1 MTEHS
6 DKLIFIDENEVIPT
20 STLAS
25 DKQWKILIIDDDPAI
40 LQTSIRI
47 LRDFTFESH
56 GLEIITGTSGAE
68 AKQLIAEHTDTAII
82 LLDVIMESD
91 DAGLQVI
98 TYIRDQLK
106 NLHVRILL
114 RTGQAGQFD
123 EDTVFEKY
131 DINNFLEK
139 ADLTSRRLK
148 TAIKGALRAYR
159 LHEEVIATMQREV
172 VLRKEADDANLAKS
186 EFLANMSHE
195 LRTPMHAILSFST
208 FGEEKI
214 NTANHEKLKQYFS
227 NIRTSG
233 ERLLN
238 LLNDILD
245 LSKLEAKHTEFNLNT
260 SDLNAAVEIA
270 AMEVSGLAH
279 NKSLQ
284 MEVIPPSIPTMMEF
298 DHDKILQ
305 VIRNLLS
312 NAIKFTPEHGT
323 INISFSTA
331 TLTSKSGS
339 ERAAIRVN
347 VTDQGIGIPE
357 DELEEVFNKFVQ
369 SSKTKTGGGGTG
381 LGLAISKEI
390 IEGHHGIIWAKNN
403 PNGGATFS
411 FILPLLKYSAD

>member
-1 MTEHS
+1 MTKQNDEF
-6 DKLIFIDENEVIPT
+6 IFLDEDVSTENT
-20 STLAS
+20 SSTPGNH
-25 DKQWKILIIDDDPAI
+25 WKILIIDDDPAI

-47 LRDFTFESH
+47 LRDFIFESQK
-56 GLEIITGTSGAE
+56 LDIITGTSGAE
-68 AKQLIAEHTDTAII
+68 AKQLITQHTDTAII

-98 TYIRDQLK
+98 TYIRDELK
-106 NLHVRILL
+106 NQHVRILL

-123 EDTVFEKY
+123 EETVFEKY

-159 LHEEVIATMQREV
+159 LHEEIISTMQREV
-172 VLRKEADDANLAKS
+172 LLRQEADAANLAKS

-214 NTANHEKLKQYFS
+214 DSINKKKIKQYFT

-245 LSKLEAKHTEFNLNT
+245 LSKLESRHTDFNIHT
-260 SDLNAAVEIA
+260 HDLNATVEMA
-270 AMEVSGLAH
+270 ATEVSGLAH
-279 NKSLQ
+279 NRSLHI
-284 MEVIPPSIPTMMEF
+284 EVTPPPKPIVIEF
-298 DHDKILQ
+298 DHGKILQ

-312 NAIKFTPEHGT
+312 NAIKFSPEHGT
-323 INISFSTA
+323 IEIFFNSITLKADSGCSTA
-331 TLTSKSGS
+331 GF
-339 ERAAIRVN
+339 IVN
-347 VTDQGIGIPE
+347 VKDQGVGIPE
-357 DELEEVFNKFVQ
+357 GELEEVFDKFVQ

-381 LGLAISKEI
+381 LGLAICKEI
-390 IEGHHGIIWAKNN
+390 IEGHGGTVWAKNN

-411 FILPLLKYSAD
+411 FTLPSQRF

>member
-1 MTEHS
+1 MIEQN
-6 DKLIFIDENEVIPT
+6 DELIFLDEHEEP
-20 STLAS
+20 SSSPLS
-25 DKQWKILIIDDDPAI
+25 SEDHWKIIVIDDDPAI

-47 LRDFTFESH
+47 LRDFTFENR
-56 GLEIITGTSGAE
+56 GLNVITGTSGVE
-68 AKQLIAEHTDTAII
+68 AKELIAKHTDTAII

-98 TYIRDQLK
+98 TYIRDVLE
-106 NLHVRILL
+106 NDRVRILL

-148 TAIKGALRAYR
+148 IAIKGALRDYR
-159 LHEEVIATMQREV
+159 LHEEVLSNMQREIL
-172 VLRKEADDANLAKS
+172 LRKVADTANLAKS

-214 NTANHEKLKQYFS
+214 NTASQEKLKQYFN

-245 LSKLEAKHTEFNLNT
+245 LSKLEAKHSEFNLHIN
-260 SDLNAAVEIA
+260 DLNTTVETAAVE
-270 AMEVSGLAH
+270 VSSLARD
-279 NKSLQ
+279 KSLQ
-284 MEVIPPSIPTMMEF
+284 MEVIPPSMPTIFEF
-298 DHDKILQ
+298 DHGKILQ

-312 NAIKFTPEHGT
+312 NAIKFTPEHKT
-323 INISFSTA
+323 INISYSSA
-331 TLTSKSGS
+331 TIKSDKGDTLP
-339 ERAAIRVN
+339 AIMVS
-347 VTDQGIGIPE
+347 VADQGIGIPE
-357 DELEEVFNKFVQ
+357 SELGEVFNKFVQ

-381 LGLAISKEI
+381 LGLTISREI
-390 IEGHHGIIWAKNN
+390 IKGHGGEIWAENN
-403 PNGGATFS
+403 LNGGATFN
-411 FILPLLKYSAD
+411 FTIPANR